1 LALARYRVYRLQSA
15 TALGWVFQEK
25 IIMNVA
31 AGLATSARHPLRY
44 VALGGIAAGTLDLI
58 YICGLY
64 AFKGV
69 SPVRILQ
76 SIAAGWLGRDAA
88 VAGGSA
94 TALLGLF
101 SHFGIALAMAYAY
114 YAISR
119 HCKTLIEHP
128 LRYGALYGL
137 LLYAV
142 MTYIVVPLSAAGGPP
157 AWQWINLAH
166 IAAHVV
172 LVGITCALAA
182 RLAQRGT
189 RGYR

>member
-1 LALARYRVYRLQSA
+1 
-15 TALGWVFQEK
+15 
-25 IIMNVA
+25 MNA
-31 AGLATSARHPLRY
+31 AASLATPARHPLRY
-44 VALGGIAAGTLDLI
+44 VAWGGIAAGTLDLI
-58 YICGLY
+58 YICTLY

-94 TALLGLF
+94 TALLGFF
-101 SHFGIALAMAYAY
+101 SHFGIALTMAYAY
-114 YAISR
+114 YAVSR
-119 HCKTLIEHP
+119 HRKILIEHP
-128 LRYGALYGL
+128 VRYGALYGL
-137 LLYAV
+137 ALYAA
-142 MTYIVVPLSAAGGPP
+142 MTYVVVPLSAAGGPAPP

-182 RLAQRGT
+182 RLALRGPPGH
-189 RGYR
+189 R

>member
-1 LALARYRVYRLQSA
+1 
-15 TALGWVFQEK
+15 
-25 IIMNVA
+25 MNA
-31 AGLATSARHPLRY
+31 AASLATRTRHPLRY

-58 YICGLY
+58 YICTLY

-94 TALLGLF
+94 SALLGLF
-101 SHFGIALAMAYAY
+101 SHFGIALVMAYAY
-114 YAISR
+114 YAVSR
-119 HCKTLIEHP
+119 HQKVLIEHP
-128 LRYGALYGL
+128 VGYGALYGL

-142 MTYIVVPLSAAGGPP
+142 MTYIVVPLSAAGGTTPP
-157 AWQWINLAH
+157 AWQWVNLAH

-182 RLAQRGT
+182 RLALRGT
-189 RGYR
+189 PEHR

>member
-1 LALARYRVYRLQSA
+1 
-15 TALGWVFQEK
+15 
-25 IIMNVA
+25 MNA
-31 AGLATSARHPLRY
+31 AASLATPTRRPLRY

-58 YICGLY
+58 YICTLY

-76 SIAAGWLGRDAA
+76 SIAAGWVGREAA

-94 TALLGLF
+94 TALLGFF
-101 SHFGIALAMAYAY
+101 SHFGIALVMAYVY

-119 HCKTLIEHP
+119 HQKALVAHP
-128 LRYGALYGL
+128 FGYGALYGL

-142 MTYIVVPLSAAGGPP
+142 MTYLVVPLSAAGGSGAP

-166 IAAHVV
+166 IGAHVV

-182 RLAQRGT
+182 RLALRET
-189 RGYR
+189 PERR